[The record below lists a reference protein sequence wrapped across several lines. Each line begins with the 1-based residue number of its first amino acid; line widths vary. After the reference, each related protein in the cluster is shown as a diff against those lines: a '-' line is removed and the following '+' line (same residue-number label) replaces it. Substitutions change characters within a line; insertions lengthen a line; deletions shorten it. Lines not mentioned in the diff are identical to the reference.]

1 MEVSII
7 KIINLRDYYPFYQS
21 DFFIEV
27 LDEIVELFTQ
37 FDRKEHSDFERRRV
51 HKAYFFLD
59 AGDNI
64 EKDVV
69 LLGLS
74 PEELYERKLSK
85 QKLYAA
91 FLKKFFKKFGS
102 FAILTVIVAKGEQRS
117 HHPKG
122 GENMKSN
129 NHEQNKQHA
138 FDSFCKKILKHEARD
153 YYDELNRQRSRETTF
168 LDLSSKEM
176 DQLYTEDKYFVT
188 EKIFNV
194 LGLDVIV
201 TDDAIAEALQGLPER
216 KRDIIL
222 LSYFLELSDREIGD
236 KLKMLRNTVQYQRTS
251 TLLQLKKLME
261 GDTYEQQEKK

>member
-1 MEVSII
+1 ME
-7 KIINLRDYYPFYQS
+7 IINLRDYYPFYQS
-21 DFFIEV
+21 EYFVEV
-27 LDEIVELFTQ
+27 PDEIVEVFTQ
-37 FDRKEHSDFERRRV
+37 FNRKSHSDYERRCI
-51 HKAYFFLD
+51 HKADYFLD

-85 QKLYAA
+85 KKLYAT
-91 FLKKFFKKFGS
+91 FFQKVFEKFGS
-102 FAILTVIVAKGEQRS
+102 FVILTVIVAKGEHQS

-122 GENMKSN
+122 GENMKPN
-129 NHEQNKQHA
+129 NHEQSKQHA

-168 LDLSSKEM
+168 SDLSAKEM
-176 DQLYTEDKYFVT
+176 DQLYTVDKYFVT
-188 EKIFNV
+188 EQIFNV

-201 TDDAIAEALQGLPER
+201 TDDVIIEALQSLSEL

-236 KLKMLRNTVQYQRTS
+236 KLNLLRSTVQYQRTR
-251 TLLQLKKLME
+251 TLQQLKTFME
-261 GDTYEQQEKK
+261 GDIYGQQDKK